1 MTLDARGREAGRAF
15 RAEIERMET
24 TETADGASIER
35 FQRFHAR
42 KQRGQRIRA
51 GLVAAA
57 AAVAAIVFV
66 VRAFEAA
73 EPNAPAAPNVPS
85 GLILYGDWD
94 ASVQRADWFTVQP
107 DGSQPSDLHVSATC
121 AVWFPDGSKILI
133 TNDAAVGTGT
143 PLRPAVVDPDGSN
156 LRLLDATRNLDLNL
170 GCGDVSPDGTRI
182 ALEGFGQDGHAEL
195 DGIYSVRAS
204 DGGGLVR
211 LLEGP
216 ISLPRYSPDGTRLSF
231 FDIKEGVSPT
241 GSGALFVMGA
251 DGTDSVRI
259 TPWGYAF
266 DDTAWSPD
274 GSWIVF
280 QRPYGQL
287 YLVRPDGSDLH
298 RVPLNLPPGTGALN
312 PSWSPDGTWIV
323 FSLQRSDRGEIYM
336 ARPDGTGLR
345 EVAGAPD
352 VQGQHPDW
360 VAPSD

>member
-1 MTLDARGREAGRAF
+1 MTLDSRGREAGRAF

-24 TETADGASIER
+24 TDTDRVSIER
-35 FQRFHAR
+35 FQRVRAG
-42 KQRGQRIRA
+42 KQRRQRIGA
-51 GLVAAA
+51 GLLA
-57 AAVAAIVFV
+57 AAVAAAGIVFV
-66 VRAFEAA
+66 TRAFEAS
-73 EPNAPAAPNVPS
+73 ERNTPAAPGRTG

-94 ASVQRADWFTVQP
+94 ADVHQADWFTVRP
-107 DGSQPSDLHVSATC
+107 DGSEPHALHVSATC
-121 AVWFPDGSKILI
+121 AVWFPDGRRILI
-133 TNDAAVGTGT
+133 TNDAAVEAGT
-143 PLRPAVVDPDGSN
+143 PLRPAVVHPDGSN
-156 LRLLDATRNLDLNL
+156 LRPLDATRNPDLNL

-211 LLEGP
+211 LLKGP
-216 ISLPRYSPDGTRLSF
+216 VSPPRYSPDGTQLSF
-231 FDIKEGVSPT
+231 FDTKEGISPT

-251 DGTDSVRI
+251 DGTDPVRI

-266 DDTAWSPD
+266 DDHAWSPD

-298 RVPLNLPPGTGALN
+298 RVPLNLQPGAGALN
-312 PSWSPDGTWIV
+312 PTWSPAGTWIA
-323 FSLQRSDRGEIYM
+323 FSLQRSDQAVIYM

-345 EVAGAPD
+345 KVTGLPD

-360 VAPSD
+360 AAPSR

>member
-15 RAEIERMET
+15 RAEIKRMET
-24 TETADGASIER
+24 TDTDRASIGRFER
-35 FQRFHAR
+35 FRAGRQRR
-42 KQRGQRIRA
+42 QRIGA
-51 GLVAAA
+51 GLLAMVL
-57 AAVAAIVFV
+57 AVAAIVFV
-66 VRAFEAA
+66 ARAFEAA
-73 EPNAPAAPNVPS
+73 ERNAPAAPKVPG

-94 ASVQRADWFTVQP
+94 ADVQRADWSTVRP
-107 DGSQPSDLHVSATC
+107 DGSEPHDLHVSATC
-121 AVWFPDGSKILI
+121 AMWFPDGSRILI
-133 TNDAAVGTGT
+133 TNDAAVGPGT

-156 LRLLDATRNLDLNL
+156 LRRLDATRNPDLNL

-195 DGIYSVRAS
+195 DGIYSVRSS

-216 ISLPRYSPDGTRLSF
+216 VSPPRYSPDGTRLSF
-231 FDIKEGVSPT
+231 FDTKEGVSPT
-241 GSGALFVMGA
+241 GSGALFMMGA
-251 DGTDSVRI
+251 NGTGAVRI

-266 DDTAWSPD
+266 DDHAWSPD

-298 RVPLNLPPGTGALN
+298 RVPLDLPAGTGALN
-312 PSWSPDGTWIV
+312 PSWSPDGKWIV
-323 FSLQRSDRGEIYM
+323 FSLQRSDQAEIYI

-345 EVAGAPD
+345 EVTGTPE

>member
-1 MTLDARGREAGRAF
+1 MTLDSRGRAAGRAF
-15 RAEIERMET
+15 RAQIERMET
-24 TETADGASIER
+24 TETNRGSIER
-35 FQRFHAR
+35 FERFRAGR
-42 KQRGQRIRA
+42 QRGQRIRA

-66 VRAFEAA
+66 VRAFDAA
-73 EPNAPAAPNVPS
+73 ERNAPAAPKVPG

-94 ASVQRADWFTVQP
+94 ASVQRADWFTVRP

-133 TNDAAVGTGT
+133 TNDAAVGAGT

-156 LRLLDATRNLDLNL
+156 LRPLDATRNPDLNL
-170 GCGDVSPDGTRI
+170 GCGDVSPDGSRI
-182 ALEGFGQDGHAEL
+182 AVEGFGQSGHAEL

-211 LLEGP
+211 FLEGP
-216 ISLPRYSPDGTRLSF
+216 VSPPRYSPDGTRLSF
-231 FDIKEGVSPT
+231 FDTKEGVSPT

-251 DGTDSVRI
+251 DGTKPVRI

-266 DDTAWSPD
+266 DDHAWSPD

-298 RVPLNLPPGTGALN
+298 RLPLDLPPGTGALN
-312 PSWSPDGTWIV
+312 PSWSSDGTWIA
-323 FSLQRSDRGEIYM
+323 FSLQRSDQAEIYM

-345 EVAGAPD
+345 KVTGAPH
-352 VQGQHPDW
+352 VQGQRPDW
-360 VAPSD
+360 VAPSG